1 MTVKTINFIL
11 STLRGISGADDVA
24 ASVLGAGGWSVSED
38 GSLEGLGAA
47 VEEVVEEEE
56 EDEEEEEEEE
66 DEEEEEA
73 DFAEEAAC

>member
-38 GSLEGLGAA
+38 GSLEAMMHKDLPWEGWMWHPER
-47 VEEVVEEEE
+47 EEIFSKT
-56 EDEEEEEEEE
+56 DL
-66 DEEEEEA
+66 DRFIRLLKNA
-73 DFAEEAAC
+73 K